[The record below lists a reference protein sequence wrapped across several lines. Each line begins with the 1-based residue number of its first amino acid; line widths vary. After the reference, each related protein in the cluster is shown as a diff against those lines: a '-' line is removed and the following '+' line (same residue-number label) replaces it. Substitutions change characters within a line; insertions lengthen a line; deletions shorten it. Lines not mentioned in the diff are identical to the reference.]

1 MTPRQL
7 PVTAPAVHEAPRS
20 STWHSL
26 VCKQVP
32 TSLLAKGGAV
42 KCTTSGEDPS
52 ALSDML
58 VTVAVARLCV
68 SPRCTSALPCT
79 TGMLPTCVATLVL
92 GDYPARCAAV
102 DMHVCSTHEHS
113 KDLLMP

>member
-1 MTPRQL
+1 M
-7 PVTAPAVHEAPRS
+7 
-20 STWHSL
+20 
-26 VCKQVP
+26 
-32 TSLLAKGGAV
+32 LAKGGAV

-79 TGMLPTCVATLVL
+79 TGTLPTFASIENGC
-92 GDYPARCAAV
+92 DNPA
-102 DMHVCSTHEHS
+102 VCPRQVHFRSLQLPLEWPGFTHAKHS
-113 KDLLMP
+113 CIWPAGIR